1 MIVNGKTILIT
12 GASDGLGKALSLLL
26 VKNYNLNLALC
37 GRSKEKLNML
47 ETEIRKLNPNT
58 HLVIRDFDMLDE
70 IEMKKFVNEV
80 LDTFSVVDILV
91 NNAGAN
97 PKKNLVEEIDLDDF
111 RYMMELNCVSY
122 LSMIQALYPFM
133 RERKEGHIINI
144 LSSVCLFNNETMA
157 AYTASKQ
164 AMNAVHKILMKEAR
178 PHHVMVTGI
187 YPGGID
193 TNFRELER
201 TDYMRPETVAKAI
214 LNLLELEDDAVPQE
228 LVMRP
233 FVEANY

>member
-1 MIVNGKTILIT
+1 MIENGKTVLIT

-26 VKNYNLNLALC
+26 VKKYDLNLALC
-37 GRSKEKLNML
+37 GRSKEKLDAL
-47 ETEIRKLNPNT
+47 EKEIIELNPSTN
-58 HLVIRDFDMLDE
+58 LVIRNFDMLDE
-70 IEMKKFVNEV
+70 TTIKNFVKEIV
-80 LDTFSVVDILV
+80 DTFSFVDILV

-97 PKKNLVEEIDLDDF
+97 PKKNLVEEVDLNDF

-122 LSMIQALYPFM
+122 LNMIQALYPAM
-133 RERKEGHIINI
+133 KERKEGHIVNI
-144 LSSVCLFNNETMA
+144 LSSVCLFNNEMMA

-178 PHHVMVTGI
+178 PHNVMVTGI

-193 TNFRELER
+193 TNFRELDR
-201 TDYMRPETVAKAI
+201 PDYMRPETVAKAI
-214 LNLLELEDDAVPQE
+214 LNLLELEDDAVPQD